1 MPPIRY
7 NTQPAYSALVRG
19 RTHLVVVSDSRWSA
33 ETSDMRICHG
43 MRNLWPIR
51 WRGWTGKSRQSSAT
65 LLDGVSQATGTF
77 TNTIDFKGHS
87 GTTTWPFTGDPDGEE
102 SDWLFQPG
110 SVGISPTYWYE
121 RQFITD
127 ATTTSDIWRSFLSNG
142 TNASDLFGSFK
153 HGKWNRE
160 SATDDHDVLCNLG
173 YYWHNAAPS
182 QTSFNLCTKR
192 GAGAAA
198 CQLVTPTGSAGI
210 KSVTRAC
217 NGTGEPTAS
226 VRLETSITDGTYN
239 PSVAAAESSLAILG
253 CHYTLSDD
261 SGRAGVEFTNIAN
274 SGWTARGH
282 ASTTLCSA
290 ANLAGYCAWIG
301 GSEIATKEWVLLID
315 LGQNLDSSTEITG
328 GVVQAQFKTNLLA
341 VANRWVTAL
350 VAAGATES
358 LIRVVFVPPNRA
370 VGWTMTQQ
378 GAIAQ
383 AHWELA
389 RDWSGDSSATFLNAT
404 EYCGDRSTNLTN
416 GVFGTDGVHTS
427 TILGAEHFARS
438 IWELLAGNGGVGG
451 RGRFPRRH

>member
-1 MPPIRY
+1 MPPIRF
-7 NTQPAYSALVRG
+7 NTEPPYRSLTRG
-19 RTHLVVVSDSRWSA
+19 RAHLIVVSDSRWSA

-51 WRGWTGKSRQSSAT
+51 WRGWTGKARQTTAN

-77 TNTIDFKGHS
+77 TNTINPVGRT
-87 GTTTWPFTGDPDGEE
+87 GTTTWPFTGDPDGAAT
-102 SDWLFQPG
+102 DWLFQAG

-121 RQFITD
+121 RQFVTN
-127 ATTTSDIWRSFLSNG
+127 ATTTSDIWRSFLANG
-142 TNASDLFGSFK
+142 TNATDLFGSFK
-153 HGKWNRE
+153 HGKWCIENSSTE
-160 SATDDHDVLCNLG
+160 HDILCTLG

-182 QTSFNLCTKR
+182 QTSFEWWTKR
-192 GAGAAA
+192 GSASATG
-198 CQLVTPTGSAGI
+198 QTVTPSGSAGV
-210 KSVTRAC
+210 KSVSRAC

-226 VRLETSITDGTYN
+226 VRLTTSISDGTYN
-239 PSVAAAESSLAILG
+239 ASVAAAESSLAILG
-253 CHYTLSDD
+253 CHYSISDD
-261 SGRAGVEFTNIAN
+261 SGMKGVEFTNVAN

-282 ASTTLCSA
+282 AATALCSD

-315 LGQNLDSSTEITG
+315 LGQNLDSSTEISG

-341 VANRWVTAL
+341 VANRWVDAL
-350 VAAGATES
+350 VAAGAAES
-358 LIRVVFVPPNRA
+358 LIRVVFCPPNRA

-378 GAIAQ
+378 AAIAQ

-389 RDWSGDSSATFLNAT
+389 RDWSGDSSATLLNAT
-404 EYCGDRSTNLTN
+404 EYCGDHSTNLTN